1 MKKALY
7 PIHQIELRLT
17 EMAELFNSMD
27 PTPFHHRNLD
37 IDAEDFL
44 ESWALDFPQNSH
56 FKIIIHIEKMPVENP
71 NALVEEAIHNHFY
84 DKAVKQHA
92 ILSRLVV
99 ETASNSFHLS
109 MSPSSVLAG
118 GFWSDL
124 YGYDLRNTQA
134 LFSTKTN
141 DYSHRQRHGAFPSH
155 RTQTHS
161 YC

>member
-1 MKKALY
+1 MKGIRYTAEFKA
-7 PIHQIELRLT
+7 
-17 EMAELFNSMD
+17 
-27 PTPFHHRNLD
+27 
-37 IDAEDFL
+37 
-44 ESWALDFPQNSH
+44 
-56 FKIIIHIEKMPVENP
+56 
-71 NALVEEAIHNHFY
+71 EAIKQITERGQSAT
-84 DKAVKQHA
+84 DVAQRLGTSVKQHA

-99 ETASNSFHLS
+99 ETASNSFYLS

-124 YGYDLRNTQA
+124 YGHDLRNTQA
-134 LFSTKTN
+134 LFSTKKN